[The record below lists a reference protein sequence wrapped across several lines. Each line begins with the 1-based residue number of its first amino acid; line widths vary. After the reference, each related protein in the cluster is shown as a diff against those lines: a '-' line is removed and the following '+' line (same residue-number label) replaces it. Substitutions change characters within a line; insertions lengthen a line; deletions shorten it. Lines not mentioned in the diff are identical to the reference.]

1 LITQSQ
7 FYGVEVDDDVGVD
20 VGVVGRVAAGHE
32 VLAQNS
38 EDFIILEDTM
48 ACPPPPVREN
58 MT

>member
-1 LITQSQ
+1 M
-7 FYGVEVDDDVGVD
+7 DDDVGVD